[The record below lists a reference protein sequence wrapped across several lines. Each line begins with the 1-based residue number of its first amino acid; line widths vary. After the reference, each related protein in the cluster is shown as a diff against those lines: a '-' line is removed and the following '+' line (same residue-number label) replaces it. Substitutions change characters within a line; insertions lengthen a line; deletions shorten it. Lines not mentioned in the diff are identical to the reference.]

1 MRRSI
6 TVFALLCPTLASAGS
21 FERFDLPGA
30 LVTCGA
36 AIASDGLVAGVASPG
51 GTVVGKGDA
60 KRLENSKPFLYR
72 SGHFTF
78 PKLGL
83 PAGSALFNGVNRSHT
98 VVGEVLESGNFTVL
112 SFVHSP
118 GLTVSPAIPQGAV
131 LNLDAIN
138 DAGTIL
144 GEFRIPGVFPNL
156 DHDPGFIRDAAGNV
170 TVLDD
175 GSADIQPSGMDATA
189 SYVVGQS
196 LGGALNNWVYH
207 AGVFTPVAY
216 PGAAYT
222 TARGVDTQGHV
233 SGTYLSGPDSALV
246 AHGFHLRHGAYTTW
260 DVPGASATAINGM
273 NEAGQITGCF
283 TRDGRVHGFIFTP

>member
-6 TVFALLCPTLASAGS
+6 TMVALLCPTLASAAS

-36 AIASDGLVAGVASPG
+36 AIASDGLVAGVGSPG
-51 GTVVGKGDA
+51 GAVVGTGDG
-60 KRLENSKPFLYR
+60 KTLKSYKSFLYR
-72 SGHFTF
+72 SGHFTS

-83 PAGSALFNGVNRSHT
+83 PAGTALFNGVNRSHT
-98 VVGEVLESGNFTVL
+98 VVGELLESGSLTFL

-131 LNLDAIN
+131 LNVDAIN

-144 GEFRIPGVFPNL
+144 GEFQMPEVFPNL
-156 DHDPGFIRDAAGNV
+156 DHELGFIKDAAGNV

-175 GSADIQPSGMDATA
+175 GSADVQPNGMDATA

-196 LGGALNNWVYH
+196 LGGPINDWVYH
-207 AGVFTPVAY
+207 AGIFTPVAY

-222 TARGVDTQGHV
+222 MARGVDTQGHV
-233 SGTYLSGPDSALV
+233 SGTYLSGPDSGLV
-246 AHGFHLRHGAYTTW
+246 AHGFHLRHGTYTTW
-260 DVPGASATAINGM
+260 DVPGASATQINGM
-273 NEAGQITGCF
+273 NEAGQLTGCF
-283 TRDGRVHGFIFTP
+283 TRNGRVHGFTFTP